1 MNKSAAKKMKQRSAG
16 KPDIELGKRIRLR
29 RVEQRISQAELGDQL
44 GVSFQQV
51 QKYEKGV
58 NRVGAAR
65 LQQIATALD
74 VPVTFFYDGDSKARE
89 VESLLFLDSAFS
101 LRLLRAYSK
110 IKDQTVQRQLVSLM
124 ESIAANEDLSQSR
137 RRGLILT
144 VRRGYDQPTQADRLA
159 RDGRARQ
166 HAGRVATAPA
176 CLRASLRPAP
186 QHRAVRTA
194 LSSSPRHGRE
204 A

>member
-1 MNKSAAKKMKQRSAG
+1 MIAKKAPNPIDKHVGSRVRM
-16 KPDIELGKRIRLR
+16 R
-29 RVEQRISQAELGDQL
+29 RMMLSMSQEKLGDAL
-44 GVSFQQV
+44 DLTFQQV

-74 VPVTFFYDGDSKARE
+74 VPVTFFYDGDNKSRE

-124 ESIAANEDLSQSR
+124 ESIAANED
-137 RRGLILT
+137 
-144 VRRGYDQPTQADRLA
+144 
-159 RDGRARQ
+159 
-166 HAGRVATAPA
+166 
-176 CLRASLRPAP
+176 
-186 QHRAVRTA
+186 
-194 LSSSPRHGRE
+194 
-204 A
+204 

>member
-1 MNKSAAKKMKQRSAG
+1 MARKVAQSITGTGKKKASSVKKNQRSAG
-16 KPDIELGKRIRLR
+16 KPDVELGKRIRLR
-29 RVEQRISQAELGDQL
+29 RVEIDISQSELADKL

-74 VPVTFFYDGDSKARE
+74 VPITFFYDGDGKSRE

-124 ESIAANEDLSQSR
+124 ESIAANED
-137 RRGLILT
+137 
-144 VRRGYDQPTQADRLA
+144 
-159 RDGRARQ
+159 
-166 HAGRVATAPA
+166 
-176 CLRASLRPAP
+176 
-186 QHRAVRTA
+186 
-194 LSSSPRHGRE
+194 
-204 A
+204 

>member
-1 MNKSAAKKMKQRSAG
+1 MTWAAGSSSGDRASASHKIRWFNHEFIHSNRLKAVYKEESLRNLFEGFLDRRTVALEMNKLAVKRTKQRSAG
-16 KPDIELGKRIRLR
+16 KPDIEMGKRIRLR
-29 RVEQRISQAELGDQL
+29 RVEQRISQAELGQKL

-74 VPVTFFYDGDSKARE
+74 VPVTFFYDGDGKSRE

-124 ESIAANEDLSQSR
+124 ESIAAED
-137 RRGLILT
+137 
-144 VRRGYDQPTQADRLA
+144 
-159 RDGRARQ
+159 
-166 HAGRVATAPA
+166 
-176 CLRASLRPAP
+176 
-186 QHRAVRTA
+186 
-194 LSSSPRHGRE
+194 
-204 A
+204 

>member
-1 MNKSAAKKMKQRSAG
+1 MAKKAPNPIDKHVGSRVRMRRMM
-16 KPDIELGKRIRLR
+16 LGM
-29 RVEQRISQAELGDQL
+29 SQEKLGDAL
-44 GVSFQQV
+44 SLTFQQV

-74 VPVTFFYDGDSKARE
+74 VPVTFFYDGDGKARE

-124 ESIAANEDLSQSR
+124 ESIAANED
-137 RRGLILT
+137 
-144 VRRGYDQPTQADRLA
+144 
-159 RDGRARQ
+159 
-166 HAGRVATAPA
+166 
-176 CLRASLRPAP
+176 
-186 QHRAVRTA
+186 
-194 LSSSPRHGRE
+194 
-204 A
+204 

>member
-1 MNKSAAKKMKQRSAG
+1 MRTSSRLAEASSEGRIRARNEIISKEDEAAECG
-16 KPDIELGKRIRLR
+16 KADIELGKRIRLR
-29 RVEQRISQAELGDQL
+29 RVEQKISQAELGDQL

-74 VPVTFFYDGDSKARE
+74 VPVTFFYDGDGKARE

-124 ESIAANEDLSQSR
+124 ESIAANE
-137 RRGLILT
+137 
-144 VRRGYDQPTQADRLA
+144 A
-159 RDGRARQ
+159 
-166 HAGRVATAPA
+166 
-176 CLRASLRPAP
+176 
-186 QHRAVRTA
+186 
-194 LSSSPRHGRE
+194 
-204 A
+204 

>member
-1 MNKSAAKKMKQRSAG
+1 MNKSVSKKMKQRSAG

-29 RVEQRISQAELGDQL
+29 RVEQKISQAELGEQL

-124 ESIAANEDLSQSR
+124 ESIAANEAR
-137 RRGLILT
+137 AA
-144 VRRGYDQPTQADRLA
+144 VAVLA
-159 RDGRARQ
+159 RELRGRGHSTEPDRRAADCRARLLTESRQ
-166 HAGRVATAPA
+166 DESVAIG
-176 CLRASLRPAP
+176 L
-186 QHRAVRTA
+186 
-194 LSSSPRHGRE
+194 
-204 A
+204 

>member
-1 MNKSAAKKMKQRSAG
+1 MPANPTLRWVR
-16 KPDIELGKRIRLR
+16 EIRLR
-29 RVEQRISQAELGDQL
+29 RVEQRISQAELGQKL

-74 VPVTFFYDGDSKARE
+74 VPVTFFYDGDGKSRE

-124 ESIAANEDLSQSR
+124 ESIAAED
-137 RRGLILT
+137 
-144 VRRGYDQPTQADRLA
+144 
-159 RDGRARQ
+159 
-166 HAGRVATAPA
+166 
-176 CLRASLRPAP
+176 
-186 QHRAVRTA
+186 
-194 LSSSPRHGRE
+194 
-204 A
+204 